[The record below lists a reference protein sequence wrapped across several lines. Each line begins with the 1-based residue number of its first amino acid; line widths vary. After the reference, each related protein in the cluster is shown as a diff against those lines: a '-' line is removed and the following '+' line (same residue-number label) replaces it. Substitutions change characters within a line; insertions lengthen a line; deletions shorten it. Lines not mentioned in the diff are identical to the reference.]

1 MSGNL
6 AVSTINGVDIS
17 VSPVATE
24 SKVIGVNQTW
34 QDVTG
39 SRVSGTTYTNSTGKP
54 ITVIINFLNGTNTTS
69 FIINGTTVAT
79 QAASVYRITPFV
91 AIIPNGSSYAI
102 SGSASSITW
111 SELR

>member
-17 VSPVATE
+17 ASPVATE

-39 SRVSGTTYTNSTGKP
+39 SRVAGTTYTNSTGKP
-54 ITVIINFLNGTNTTS
+54 IFVSIEADGAANVVYLQVDNIKVSQSYTS
-69 FIINGTTVAT
+69 TYAW
-79 QAASVYRITPFV
+79 ASVS
-91 AIIPNGSSYAI
+91 AIVPNGSTYTLTSPVVVKV
-102 SGSASSITW
+102 W